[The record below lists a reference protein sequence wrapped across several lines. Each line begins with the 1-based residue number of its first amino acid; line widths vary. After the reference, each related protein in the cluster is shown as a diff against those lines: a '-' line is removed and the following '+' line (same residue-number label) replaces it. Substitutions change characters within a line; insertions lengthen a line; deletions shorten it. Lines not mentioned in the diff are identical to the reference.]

1 MTRAD
6 RHAYAYSMQPCFFSV
21 CIFCHQWT
29 AIDEQVSRSRRRR
42 AAATEPWRS
51 HNQLVYWMEPRSR
64 PNQFVH
70 EPNGME
76 PRSRPNQFVHT
87 GACRRH
93 CYLLDFVYQEQNQRA
108 RSKHDTLLVFLL
120 AEFRNHDRGRR
131 RRRCFLLVA
140 DGPEGDRDQC
150 NTMRLLT
157 FFRTHDVA
165 SCGELPAAFGAA
177 EQQPDGEGF
186 VMGS

>member
-1 MTRAD
+1 MNPMGWSRA
-6 RHAYAYSMQPCFFSV
+6 C
-21 CIFCHQWT
+21 
-29 AIDEQVSRSRRRR
+29 
-42 AAATEPWRS
+42 
-51 HNQLVYWMEPRSR
+51 
-64 PNQFVH
+64 
-70 EPNGME
+70 
-76 PRSRPNQFVHT
+76 VHT

-93 CYLLDFVYQEQNQRA
+93 CYLLDFVYQEQNQHA

-140 DGPEGDRDQC
+140 DEPEGDRDQC
-150 NTMRLLT
+150 NTIRLLT

>member
-1 MTRAD
+1 MNPMGWSRA
-6 RHAYAYSMQPCFFSV
+6 C
-21 CIFCHQWT
+21 
-29 AIDEQVSRSRRRR
+29 
-42 AAATEPWRS
+42 
-51 HNQLVYWMEPRSR
+51 
-64 PNQFVH
+64 
-70 EPNGME
+70 
-76 PRSRPNQFVHT
+76 VHT

-140 DGPEGDRDQC
+140 DEPEGDRDQC

-186 VMGS
+186 VMGSLQPGSVYGQPDGSMEWRIGGRRMMAEREIRGPFP